1 MALKSCR
8 ECNKKVSTEAAACPS
23 CGAPD
28 PTSKKLTKSLKSSK
42 EVVMYTFFSGPAK
55 ISTTYKS
62 DLTFCFW
69 GLYIGGNVVGNI
81 LLLFIK
87 KGLFLKIIFGGIIL
101 WNLAAIL
108 FVIEVAN
115 EYKASSIEKG
125 EDYLWANVAKITVIV
140 LTLSAIG
147 NAL

>member
-1 MALKSCR
+1 MTLKSCR
-8 ECNKKVSTEAAACPS
+8 ECKKKVSTEAAACPS
-23 CGAPD
+23 CGAPN
-28 PTSKKLTKSLKSSK
+28 PTSNK
-42 EVVMYTFFSGPAK
+42 EVVMYTFFGGPAQ
-55 ISTTYKS
+55 ITTTYKWN
-62 DLTFCFW
+62 LTLCFW
-69 GLYIGGNVVGNI
+69 GLYIGGNVVEN
-81 LLLFIK
+81 LLLLWIK
-87 KGLFLKIIFGGIIL
+87 KGLFFKIIFGGIIL

-147 NAL
+147 NML